1 VHGQWQHSKRNCN
14 GVGVIYI
21 SMFVMR
27 SEKIVAFFKFL
38 NVIVLLRGHLK
49 KARELQNEWRTYA
62 NLRQEKPSRREK
74 VPLVT

>member
-1 VHGQWQHSKRNCN
+1 VHGQWQHSKRNYN

-49 KARELQNEWRTYA
+49 KARELQNEWKTE
-62 NLRQEKPSRREK
+62 NLR
-74 VPLVT
+74 